1 MSSSAHAYMY
11 VHTVLRI
18 LSFSLSP
25 SPPSPPLFFSHSV
38 VRELIR
44 YKHATIQDK
53 DEDSN
58 SPLHIACIHGHV
70 GVAKVLI
77 AANCDIKERFGHI
90 VLSVPSLFSILFV

>member
-1 MSSSAHAYMY
+1 MSSVHIYTY

-18 LSFSLSP
+18 LSPSP
-25 SPPSPPLFFSHSV
+25 SPSPSLSV
-38 VRELIR
+38 VHELIR

-77 AANCDIKERFGHI
+77 AANCDIKERFGNI
-90 VLSVPSLFSILFV
+90 VLSIPSL